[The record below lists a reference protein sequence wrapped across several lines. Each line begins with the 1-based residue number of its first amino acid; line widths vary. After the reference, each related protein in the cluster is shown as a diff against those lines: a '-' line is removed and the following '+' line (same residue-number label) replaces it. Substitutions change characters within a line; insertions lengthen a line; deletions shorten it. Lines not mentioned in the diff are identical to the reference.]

1 MNMTMCSIYFAL
13 RTQFVEARTQWSTA
27 TEFNWSARIFTPDVE
42 THCPIVAEWVGQTC
56 FGRLVELPLPSF
68 LRDLCN
74 GALLCSY
81 SHKRSIR
88 SDFLQFQ
95 GVYFV
100 RTFFAGP

>member
-1 MNMTMCSIYFAL
+1 MVYDY
-13 RTQFVEARTQWSTA
+13 
-27 TEFNWSARIFTPDVE
+27 RIQVVCTGLNPDVK

-88 SDFLQFQ
+88 SDLSQFQ

-100 RTFFAGP
+100 KAFFAGPLANPLMALSRVCVCM